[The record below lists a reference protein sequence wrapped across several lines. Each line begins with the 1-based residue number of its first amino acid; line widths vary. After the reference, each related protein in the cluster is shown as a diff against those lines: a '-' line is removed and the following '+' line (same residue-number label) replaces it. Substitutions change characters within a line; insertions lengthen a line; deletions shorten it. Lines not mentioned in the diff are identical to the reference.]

1 MSMAIAQ
8 AQLTLCTVEEAR
20 ELTAR
25 IANSASELW
34 SLLLEAHDRKA
45 WKALGYETW
54 DAYVTTEFDMTRNYA
69 NRLLNQGRVIEAL
82 ESKVVPTGTIPERH
96 ARELAPLLPD
106 PPLLQ
111 AVWAEVTEQA
121 ERTKQ
126 PVTAK
131 VVRDAVRQHIRSEAA
146 LAEQELEAA
155 TAWMTEEQKAPLRP
169 DRLLEWG
176 RVLSCA
182 RSLLKH
188 VPEPETFV
196 TTHARDLPETFL
208 PEIKAADAWL
218 RNVIA
223 QLEDRNCSI

>member
-25 IANSASELW
+25 IASSASELW

-54 DAYVTTEFDMTRNYA
+54 DAYVTTEFRMDRSYA
-69 NRLLNQGRVIEAL
+69 FRLLNQGRVIAAL
-82 ESKVVPTGTIPERH
+82 NGTSPTGDIPERH
-96 ARELAPLLPD
+96 ARELTPLLPD

-111 AVWAEVTEQA
+111 AVWAEVTEEA

-146 LAEQELEAA
+146 LAEQELEEA